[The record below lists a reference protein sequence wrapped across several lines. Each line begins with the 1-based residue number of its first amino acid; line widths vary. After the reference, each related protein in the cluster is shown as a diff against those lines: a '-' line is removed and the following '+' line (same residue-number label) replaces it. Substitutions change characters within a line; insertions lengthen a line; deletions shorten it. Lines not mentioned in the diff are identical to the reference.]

1 LRLSVLV
8 IWTSISLHHYYPCIT
23 LLMFLCFLIG
33 VEVFVMEA
41 PIPPDPAVEVYKV
54 VSFVLR
60 LTFIPL
66 LVSIFQ
72 CEKRKKRR
80 KTRKRGSN
88 RLRKRGCRADM
99 QRRQKGS
106 MELEGPLPIQA
117 DIVASPSVSQPNNSV
132 VVDLALSDEDTVVL
146 QPSSPP
152 VEVLDT
158 SDCPKVRLP
167 GEIPAE
173 VLDAHMS
180 HHYAGEKGISLVV
193 RSWCVQK
200 FWELNPGVSFFDFDF
215 I

>member
-1 LRLSVLV
+1 V
-8 IWTSISLHHYYPCIT
+8 
-23 LLMFLCFLIG
+23 FLIG

-41 PIPPDPAVEVYKV
+41 PIPPDPAVEVYKM

-72 CEKRKKRR
+72 CEERKKRR
-80 KTRKRGSN
+80 KRNKPRERDSN
-88 RLRKRGCRADM
+88 RLRKRGCRAGM
-99 QRRQKGS
+99 QRRQKEL

-117 DIVASPSVSQPNNSV
+117 DIVDSPSVSQPNSSV
-132 VVDLALSDEDTVVL
+132 VVDFALSDKDTVVL

-158 SDCPKVRLP
+158 SDCPKIRLP
-167 GEIPAE
+167 GKIPAE
-173 VLDAHMS
+173 VLDAHVS
-180 HHYAGEKGISLVV
+180 HHYAGEKGISPVV

-200 FWELNPGVSFFDFDF
+200 FWELNPGASFFDFEF